1 MLSMSK
7 GRQADTDGQT
17 LNFIFSFY
25 VWIWKRS
32 PNSHENVNTELPSD
46 SKCKRFRP
54 WAGVKDK
61 VNFENE
67 RGRERHMPRTIRVH
81 FIKCCSFLFR
91 NSWSV
96 PIKLLSNEF
105 SGRLIELPGTTSNMC
120 QAKVYQW
127 FDICPTKKSN
137 QHHFWRNTHQ
147 SFARKLQPRT
157 TTNVCCL
164 YDFHTRMIRMCNG
177 FKPCIATAGANR
189 TFVNN
194 RFAIKC
200 EFHRFLLSY
209 FTFKWQWYDLSKSF
223 LNSNHF
229 YWIEKGNSL
238 LLQLSFP

>member
-1 MLSMSK
+1 MWEEEKGIRLEQYVCTLSN
-7 GRQADTDGQT
+7 A
-17 LNFIFSFY
+17 
-25 VWIWKRS
+25 
-32 PNSHENVNTELPSD
+32 
-46 SKCKRFRP
+46 
-54 WAGVKDK
+54 
-61 VNFENE
+61 
-67 RGRERHMPRTIRVH
+67 VH
-81 FIKCCSFLFR
+81 FCFGIAEACR
-91 NSWSV
+91 
-96 PIKLLSNEF
+96 SNF
-105 SGRLIELPGTTSNMC
+105 YPTNFPDFLIELPGTTSNMC

-164 YDFHTRMIRMCNG
+164 YNFHTRMIRMCNG
-177 FKPCIATAGANR
+177 FKPCIATAGAHR

-209 FTFKWQWYDLSKSF
+209 FTFKWQWYDISKSF

-229 YWIEKGNSL
+229 YWIEKETHCYCSYPFLNRIGRNW
-238 LLQLSFP
+238 